1 MKLLSAARHRRM
13 PWKNGK
19 GETVEIAISPEGA
32 ALSEFDWRLSM
43 ASVTEPGPFSPFAGI
58 ARVLAIVS
66 GGGLQ
71 LTLSGREVRVEQHG
85 QALAFSGTET
95 VTSVPFEGPVRDLNL
110 MVREDRYLASI
121 ERLLGECGQT
131 LAVAEGVTFIVAISP
146 CHVTHEK
153 TGFRLEPL
161 DALRLD
167 PGDPQVRLEGGGEH
181 YEVLVARISEI
192 SSPITCMPETD

>member
-1 MKLLSAARHRRM
+1 MKLLSAAGHRCM

-43 ASVTEPGPFSPFAGI
+43 ASVTEPGPFSPFPGI

-71 LTLSGREVRVEQHG
+71 LILSGREVRVERHG
-85 QALAFSGTET
+85 QAIAFSGTET
-95 VTSVPFEGPVRDLNL
+95 VTSVPFDGPVRDLNL
-110 MVREDRYLASI
+110 MVREDRYLAAI
-121 ERLLGECGQT
+121 ERLSGEYGQT
-131 LAVAEGVTFIVAISP
+131 LAVSEGITFIVALSS
-146 CHVTHEK
+146 CHVTDEN
-153 TGFRLEPL
+153 TVYRLAPL

-167 PGDPQVRLEGGGEH
+167 PGDPQVRLDGGGGR
-181 YEVLVARISEI
+181 YEILVARIIET
-192 SSPITCMPETD
+192 SSPMAGLPETN

>member
-1 MKLLSAARHRRM
+1 M

-43 ASVTEPGPFSPFAGI
+43 ASVTEPGPFSPFPGI

-71 LTLSGREVRVEQHG
+71 LTLSGRDVRVERHG
-85 QALAFSGTET
+85 QAIAFSGTET
-95 VTSVPFEGPVRDLNL
+95 VTSVPFDGPVRDLNL
-110 MVREDRYLASI
+110 MVREGRYLAGI
-121 ERLLGECGQT
+121 ERLPGEGSQT
-131 LAVAEGVTFIVAISP
+131 LAVAEGVTFIVALSSCRVI
-146 CHVTHEK
+146 HEN
-153 TGFRLEPL
+153 TVLPLEPL

-167 PGDPQVRLEGGGEH
+167 PGDPQVRLEGDGGH
-181 YEVLVARISEI
+181 YEVLVARVSEA
-192 SSPITCMPETD
+192 SLPMTDLPEAN